1 MKMVGS
7 DTGIRYKTIDNFL
20 EKEDF
25 NNIKDSFMTH
35 DCAWYYSTKVG
46 TMNEIDDLNNSYFVH
61 RLYQDHESKSN
72 KLKTMV
78 PVFNKLGMKVL
89 IRAKANLFTRTEKIH
104 YFDIHQDLNF
114 DANAAILYLNN
125 CDGFTILE
133 HSTRDPEKRVTISS
147 IENRLLLFKADTP
160 HRSTSCTDQKFR
172 MNININYI

>member
-133 HSTRDPEKRVTISS
+133 HSTRDPEKELQLVLLKIDYCYSKQIHH
-147 IENRLLLFKADTP
+147 IEALLVQIKNLE
-160 HRSTSCTDQKFR
+160 
-172 MNININYI
+172 